1 MMKHSSP
8 WMLVCAVGL
17 LLGCGGP
24 PEDSPPD
31 VSEGQQDARI
41 SQTLIR
47 ALPDG
52 TMAQETTFIT
62 RAEQRAQLE
71 AREALLRN
79 LGAGVTQ
86 QDLDDLAIDGGCAGS
101 SLWLFDQAGR
111 QGNQLCLYKQAGA
124 PQGWLNLGTVIRI
137 WSSPRLLTWAGAVRS
152 LWSGV
157 HPGSLQYCTA
167 TLCYSTPYQ
176 NFNAYQPMDTIT
188 ASASQLNWAYLYD
201 P

>member
-1 MMKHSSP
+1 MPSDVP
-8 WMLVCAVGL
+8 GGEEDGL
-17 LLGCGGP
+17 
-24 PEDSPPD
+24 
-31 VSEGQQDARI
+31 I

-52 TMAQETTFIT
+52 TMSQETTFIT
-62 RAEQRAQLE
+62 RSEQRAQLE
-71 AREALLRN
+71 AREALFRHQ
-79 LGAGVTQ
+79 GGGVTQ

-101 SLWLFDQAGR
+101 SLWLFDQAAR

-124 PQGWLNLGTVIRI
+124 PQGWLNLGTVIRR
-137 WSSPRLLTWAGAVRS
+137 WDGTRFLTWSGAVRS

-167 TLCYSTPYQ
+167 TLCYTSPYQ
-176 NFNAYQPMDTIT
+176 NFNANQPLDTIT
-188 ASASQLNWAYLYD
+188 ASASKLNWAYLYD